1 MSPDVIAPDAA
12 TTRAP
17 NGTTP
22 EAAFPAATPR
32 LTRARAGGPE
42 IVSNPDAGPRVT
54 VVAYGCP

>member
-22 EAAFPAATPR
+22 EAAFPR
-32 LTRARAGGPE
+32 RRRA
-42 IVSNPDAGPRVT
+42 
-54 VVAYGCP
+54 